1 MPASFLWRGSA
12 DAGHR
17 VLSLVFARSN
27 RHDSCGSNPSIF
39 TISWRTVQEVAQP
52 VARRDGAPDPG
63 DAAESSIETPFAT
76 VTVFGNRWDFE
87 CYDLRD
93 FLTRNHVAF
102 HWVDS
107 DDAATAENGLRFP
120 TTCVRKG
127 RFPVVRLFADGS
139 YAVAPT
145 FRDLAERLG
154 LQTRPS
160 DTVYDLA
167 IVGAGPAGL
176 ARRSTARRRGCGRC
190 SSSAGRRAVR
200 PARRRASKTISAS
213 PAGLLRRRAG

>member
-1 MPASFLWRGSA
+1 M
-12 DAGHR
+12 
-17 VLSLVFARSN
+17 
-27 RHDSCGSNPSIF
+27 
-39 TISWRTVQEVAQP
+39 
-52 VARRDGAPDPG
+52 ARRIQAMQQVV
-63 DAAESSIETPFAT
+63 IETPFAT

-107 DDAATAENGLRFP
+107 DDAATAENGLPDDLR
-120 TTCVRKG
+120 RKG
-127 RFPVVRLFADGS
+127 RFPVVRFADGS

-154 LQTRPS
+154 LQTRPN

-167 IVGAGPAGL
+167 ISAED
-176 ARRSTARRRGCGRC
+176 RRVWRRQSMARRRGCGRC

-213 PAGLLRRRAG
+213 RRGSPATSWVCGP